1 MGPEWLM
8 SITLTIIR
16 HSDKTSYVCTNH
28 NNDDWFD
35 ILSLQ

>member
-16 HSDKTSYVCTNH
+16 HSDKTSYVWTNH